1 MTSASLRTTVKPNFG
16 RLVRKDFLM
25 NKWVYLMALPVI
37 AYYLLFCYW
46 PMYGAVIAFQDYRVG
61 AGFWGSPW
69 VGLKHFESFFRS
81 PNSWLLIRNTFLLS
95 LYSLLW
101 GFPMPIIFA
110 LMLNELR
117 SNPFKRFVQSMS
129 YLPHFISMVVIAGMV
144 RDLVGTEGLINTVV
158 SALGGQ
164 RANMLLQPQLFRT
177 IYISSGVWT
186 GIGWGSII
194 YLAALTGIDPALY
207 EAAVI
212 DGAGRWKQ
220 MVHITL
226 PSIVPTIVV
235 LLILDIGS
243 LMSVGFEKVM
253 LLYNPVTY
261 ETADVIATYVYRRG
275 LEMADYSF
283 ATAVGLMNSAVNF
296 ALIIIANTIARKWGE
311 TSLW

>member
-1 MTSASLRTTVKPNFG
+1 MTNITSNLFRKHIPY
-16 RLVRKDFLM
+16 RLARKDFRM

-37 AYYLLFCYW
+37 AYYLIFCYW
-46 PMYGAVIAFQDYRVG
+46 PMYGAVIAFQNYRVG

-69 VGLKHFESFFRS
+69 VGLKHFASFFNT
-81 PNSWLLIRNTFLLS
+81 PTAWQLIRNTFLLS
-95 LYSLLW
+95 FYSLLW

-110 LMLNELR
+110 LLLNELR
-117 SNPFKRFVQSMS
+117 SSRYKRLVQSMS
-129 YLPHFISMVVIAGMV
+129 YLPHFISTVVIAGII
-144 RDLVGTEGLINTVV
+144 RDLVGTEGLINTIV
-158 SALGGQ
+158 SALGGT
-164 RANMLLQPQLFRT
+164 RMNMLLKPQLFRT
-177 IYISSGVWT
+177 VYITSGVWT
-186 GIGWGSII
+186 GIGWGSIV
-194 YLAALTGIDPALY
+194 YLAALTSIDPTLF

-261 ETADVIATYVYRRG
+261 DTADVIATFVYRRG

-283 ATAVGLMNSAVNF
+283 ATAVGLMNSVINF
-296 ALIIIANTIARKWGE
+296 ALIITANTIARRFGE

>member
-1 MTSASLRTTVKPNFG
+1 MTSVTLSTTSKQEYG
-16 RLVRKDFLM
+16 RRVRKDFLM
-25 NKWVYLMALPVI
+25 NKWVYLMVLPVI
-37 AYYLLFCYW
+37 AYYVLFCYW

-69 VGLKHFESFFRS
+69 VGLKHFESFFRA
-81 PNSWLLIRNTFLLS
+81 PNAWQLVRNTFLLS
-95 LYSLLW
+95 FYSLVW

-117 SNPFKRFVQSMS
+117 STVFKRFVQSMS
-129 YLPHFISMVVIAGMV
+129 YLPHFISTVVIAGMV
-144 RDLVGTEGLINTVV
+144 RDLVGTDGLINSIIT
-158 SALGGQ
+158 ALGGT
-164 RANMLLQPQLFRT
+164 RVNMLLQPQYFRT
-177 IYISSGVWT
+177 IYISSGIWT

-194 YLAALTGIDPALY
+194 YLAALTSIDPSLY

-220 MVHITL
+220 LVHITL

-261 ETADVIATYVYRRG
+261 ETADVIATFVYRRG

-283 ATAVGLMNSAVNF
+283 ATAVGLMNSVINF
-296 ALIIIANTIARKWGE
+296 ALIITANAIARRFGE